1 MKHIK
6 NFVSV
11 GALTMCINWL
21 NSELLSKEWK
31 GLFWKFAEGWMQSD
45 KASECSSAKCCVQKI
60 VDDGRALLSEH
71 LGSVLE
77 FSLTLRS
84 ASPRLVLYQQLAE
97 DSLSSFPMED
107 EGNGEERKSCC
118 WVDNGSTLL
127 FRVSEL
133 RSWLDSTK
141 Q

>member
-1 MKHIK
+1 MKDLR
-6 NFVSV
+6 NFVLMGV
-11 GALTMCINWL
+11 LTISINLL

-45 KASECSSAKCCVQKI
+45 KSSECSSAKCCVQKI
-60 VDDGRALLSEH
+60 VDDGRALLSGH

-97 DSLSSFPMED
+97 DSLSSFPMDD
-107 EGNGEERKSCC
+107 EGNAEERKNCC
-118 WVDNGSTLL
+118 WVDNGSALL
-127 FRVSEL
+127 FGVSEL

-141 Q
+141 L